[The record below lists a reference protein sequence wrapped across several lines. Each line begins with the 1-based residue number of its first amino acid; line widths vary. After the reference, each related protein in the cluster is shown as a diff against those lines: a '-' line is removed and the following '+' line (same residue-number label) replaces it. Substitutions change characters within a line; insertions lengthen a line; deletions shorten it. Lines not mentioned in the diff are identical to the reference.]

1 MRSKIVGNVYLFF
14 CPLNLFY
21 LYTYG
26 AKINFGDDKI
36 SYENAILSPGQPLIT
51 WRNAQL
57 ALDEIP
63 SMYLPILEAKQR
75 YQFLINSTEEPH
87 NSLSLAVT
95 QFDDGNG
102 QLKHDVFEQKG
113 GVFTV
118 LPETKNYQLD
128 LINLNN
134 HKFEFS
140 AVILAKTK
148 TMSKWD
154 IQLNCHAAFRLIK
167 IQTKKCS
174 NKPFVLHI
182 QSKADVVQRLNFNKN
197 YNHVF
202 ITLPL
207 DQNGQFVLSAADLT
221 QLINELTQ
229 LLTNAE
235 LRQLI
240 KQPAHDDITKTI
252 VAQLKSVS
260 ETQ

>member
-26 AKINFGDDKI
+26 AKINFGNDKI

-51 WRNAQL
+51 WRNAHL

-75 YQFLINSTEEPH
+75 YQFFISSTEQPH

-95 QFDDGNG
+95 QFDDTNG
-102 QLKHDVFEQKG
+102 QIKHDVFEQKS

-118 LPETKNYQLD
+118 LPQTRNYQLD

-134 HKFEFS
+134 QKFEFT

-154 IQLNCHAAFRLIK
+154 IQLSCTAAFCLIK
-167 IQTKKCS
+167 IQTKKHS
-174 NKPFVLHI
+174 NKPLLLHL
-182 QSKADVVQRLNFNKN
+182 QTKANVVQRLNFNKS
-197 YNHVF
+197 YNHMF

-207 DQNGQFVLSAADLT
+207 DQNGQFRLSAADLT
-221 QLINELTQ
+221 RLVKQLRQLLTDAELYQLIN
-229 LLTNAE
+229 
-235 LRQLI
+235 
-240 KQPAHDDITKTI
+240 QPAHDNLTKTI
-252 VAQLKSVS
+252 VTQLKPLLKS
-260 ETQ
+260 